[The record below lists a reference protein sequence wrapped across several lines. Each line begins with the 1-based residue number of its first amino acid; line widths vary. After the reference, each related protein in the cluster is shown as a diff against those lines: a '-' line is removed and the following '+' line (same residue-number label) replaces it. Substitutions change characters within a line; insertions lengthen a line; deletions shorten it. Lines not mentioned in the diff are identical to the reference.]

1 MKLQQFMRLT
11 FPNGEIALIQ
21 IFNRI
26 DLNNCLKSN

>member
-1 MKLQQFMRLT
+1 MKLPQFMQLI
-11 FPNGEIALIQ
+11 FPNGEIALVQ